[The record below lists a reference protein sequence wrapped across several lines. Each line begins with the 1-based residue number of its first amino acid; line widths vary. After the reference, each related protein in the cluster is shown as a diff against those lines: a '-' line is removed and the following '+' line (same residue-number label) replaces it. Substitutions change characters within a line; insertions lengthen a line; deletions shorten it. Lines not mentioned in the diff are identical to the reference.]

1 MGKEKREVS
10 TKLIM
15 DVSEV
20 ITYLQD
26 LASGLKAGQV
36 CVQQGNEFVTLKP
49 VDLIKVE
56 IEAVQKKD
64 KEKFTLE
71 ISWKNEAKEVGE
83 INTLKI
89 SSKEPVVKKT
99 VPESTEKVAK
109 ANK

>member
-26 LASGLKAGQV
+26 LANSLKAGQV

-49 VDLIKVE
+49 LDLVKVE
-56 IEAVQKKD
+56 IEASQKKD

-71 ISWKNEAKEVGE
+71 ISWKNESETVGE
-83 INTLKI
+83 INSLKI
-89 SSKEPVVKKT
+89 TAKEPAVKKT
-99 VPESTEKVAK
+99 APEPTEKVAK
-109 ANK
+109 ASK